1 MFICVF
7 FSGAGDVYERARSAV
22 TARDGGLRP
31 IRRWHVRRLRRTV
44 FDTKFDP
51 MDTTQDVE
59 PITTLKRDA
68 SQLIARATNRQS
80 PIVITQNG
88 RATAV
93 LQDVESFERARRA
106 LLLLKMMVQGER
118 DYEQGRTLTSKQ
130 AKARLRKVLGRIAE
144 EEEG

>member
-1 MFICVF
+1 M
-7 FSGAGDVYERARSAV
+7 
-22 TARDGGLRP
+22 
-31 IRRWHVRRLRRTV
+31 
-44 FDTKFDP
+44 DP
-51 MDTTQDVE
+51 TQDVE

-93 LQDVESFERARRA
+93 LQDVESFERGRRA

-118 DYEQGRTLTSKQ
+118 DYERGRTLTSKQ
-130 AKARLRKVLGRIAE
+130 AKARLRKVLGRVAE